1 MDLKIKDTVY
11 YTRIIPDCGIY
22 DVLDIKVL
30 TLTDTYFAGM
40 EIRDKQRFLFSYDD
54 IDKVIFKDRKEAVM
68 KVKEAEEHKK
78 IVSDE
83 RLYEEY

>member
-11 YTRIIPDCGIY
+11 YTRIIPSCGIY
-22 DVLDIKVL
+22 DVLELKIM
-30 TLTDTYFAGM
+30 TITDTYFAGM
-40 EIRDKQRFLFSYDD
+40 EKRDKQRFLFSFGD
-54 IDKVIFKDRKEAVM
+54 INKVIFKDRKEAVM